1 MTAPDLES
9 AINVA
14 ADYSIIRLS
23 YYACELRHDEKRIEF
38 IFHAQH
44 APLLTSRWMIE
55 SGVHVMKQLIETIV
69 AHPLGDNAIINF
81 SFPEPAYKTELE
93 QFYGI
98 QCHFDQPQNSISI
111 PSSWGQISSPLSDP
125 ETFRSNLR
133 KCQELKQRL
142 AGDNEIIE
150 ATRLAL
156 RHYFEKRRQNAHEA
170 TELPSLSSLS
180 KSKHMTPRTFARQL
194 SKYNYS
200 YRKLVEEVRQEQ
212 ACHLLKNTHPVSYTH
227 LTLPTI
233 YSV

>member
-1 MTAPDLES
+1 
-9 AINVA
+9 
-14 ADYSIIRLS
+14 
-23 YYACELRHDEKRIEF
+23 
-38 IFHAQH
+38 
-44 APLLTSRWMIE
+44 MIE

-93 QFYGI
+93 HFYRI

-156 RHYFEKRRQNAHEA
+156 RNYFEKRRQNAHEA

-212 ACHLLKNTHPVSYTH
+212 ACHLLKNTHLSIADISVELAYVDPANFIRAFKSWFSCT
-227 LTLPTI
+227 PTQWRKKN
-233 YSV
+233 S